1 MAILEVFFVRHGL
14 SCANVLGKKKF
25 GHQYFYSD
33 PELSAEGIKIS
44 KGLSDKLVERIY
56 ERWPARSHTYTVCS
70 SQMMRA
76 QETAFY
82 MLASRFGSIK
92 PINVVP
98 HLGEIGISKDT
109 YSMPQ
114 IEQYTILAKRNPA
127 VVRQLIIGK
136 DAREKQD
143 VIHKAHMGKF
153 LVWAKENLDFFHLGD
168 DGIYRTV
175 IFTHGF
181 LLKRVF
187 QLEEHMNNNN
197 AIFTKIDLEKGD
209 FTQIRKDMIYFNL
222 NKSTSLGDCPDKCRI
237 TTC

>member
-1 MAILEVFFVRHGL
+1 MAVLEVFFVRHGL

-33 PELSAEGIKIS
+33 PELSEEGIKIS
-44 KGLSDKLVERIY
+44 KSLSDKLVEHIY
-56 ERWPARSHTYTVCS
+56 ERWPKRAHTYTICS

-82 MLASRFGSIK
+82 MLASRSGDIK
-92 PINVVP
+92 SINVVP

-109 YSMPQ
+109 YSMP
-114 IEQYTILAKRNPA
+114 IENQYEILANRNPA
-127 VVRQLIIGK
+127 IVRQLLNGK
-136 DAREKQD
+136 DAREEQD
-143 VIHKAHMGKF
+143 ILNKSHMGKF
-153 LVWAKENLDFFHLGD
+153 LKWAKENLGFFHLGE
-168 DGIYRTV
+168 DGVYRTV

-187 QLEEHMNNNN
+187 QLDDHMNNND
-197 AIFTKIDLEKGD
+197 AIYTKINLDDADL
-209 FTQIRKDMIYFNL
+209 TRMRKDMIYYRL
-222 NKSTSLGDCPDKCRI
+222 NKSTSLGLCPDKCRI